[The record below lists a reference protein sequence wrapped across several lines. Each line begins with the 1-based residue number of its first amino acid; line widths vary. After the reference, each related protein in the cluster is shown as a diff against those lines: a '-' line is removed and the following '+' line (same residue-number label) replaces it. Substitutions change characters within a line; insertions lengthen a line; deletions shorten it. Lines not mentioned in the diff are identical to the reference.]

1 MIELKLKP
9 CCYTCDFPDIE
20 VDNRYVGSFLDKTE
34 ITLCHV
40 CCNHSKVCKKFI
52 ESNETLD

>member
-40 CCNHSKVCKKFI
+40 YCNHSKVCKKFI
-52 ESNETLD
+52 ESEETK